1 MPFLMG
7 DVSASVKNIQPA
19 GTIVKEM
26 VQQAVE
32 MISFTMVPAGWI
44 FLTLAETSPMRNGIS
59 MSFSFSKSC
68 IIGVKNIQPAGTIV
82 KEMVQQAVEML
93 KVGGSYITSTG
104 FYTSGYL

>member
-32 MISFTMVPAGWI
+32 SGTPCFILLHLWISIVYSQ
-44 FLTLAETSPMRNGIS
+44 TLW
-59 MSFSFSKSC
+59 K
-68 IIGVKNIQPAGTIV
+68 
-82 KEMVQQAVEML
+82 
-93 KVGGSYITSTG
+93 
-104 FYTSGYL
+104 